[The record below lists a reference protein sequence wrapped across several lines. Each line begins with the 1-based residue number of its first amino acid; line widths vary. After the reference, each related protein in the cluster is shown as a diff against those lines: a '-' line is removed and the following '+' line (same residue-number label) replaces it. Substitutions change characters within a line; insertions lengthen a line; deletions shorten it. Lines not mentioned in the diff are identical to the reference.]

1 MCDSRQLGFVGAGNM
16 AEAIARGVLSA
27 KLFAPADLMASD
39 PAEARRKLFEDE
51 LKISAV
57 SDNAQL
63 ARSCAAIVLAVKP
76 QSMAEALTQL
86 SEHLGPDTLIISIA
100 AGISTGYIANS
111 LGGQGRRVVRVMP
124 NTPMLVGAGMSA
136 LAPGRGATEQDMDF
150 AQSIFQAGGEALVV
164 DESLMDA
171 VTAVSG
177 SGPAYFFYFLE
188 AMVAGGVEA
197 GLSEP
202 DATKLARQTMLGA
215 AQLLIQSGEPPAE
228 LRRKVT
234 SPGGTTE
241 AALRAMGETGV
252 PQYIQKAVLAAAER
266 SRQLGR

>member
-1 MCDSRQLGFVGAGNM
+1 MSDSRQLGFVGAGNM

-39 PAEARRKLFEDE
+39 PVEARRKLFEDE

-57 SDNAQL
+57 SGNAQL

-86 SEHLGPDTLIISIA
+86 GEHLGPDTLIISIA

-150 AQSIFQAGGEALVV
+150 AQRIFQAGGEALVV